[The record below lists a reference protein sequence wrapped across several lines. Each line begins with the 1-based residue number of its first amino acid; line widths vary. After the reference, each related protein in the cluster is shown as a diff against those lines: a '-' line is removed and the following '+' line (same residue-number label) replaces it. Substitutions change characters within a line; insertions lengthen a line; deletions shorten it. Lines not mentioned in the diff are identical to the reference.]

1 MQLIGRT
8 LGQYRITEQIGEGG
22 MATVYKAYQPSL
34 DRFVA
39 IKVLAPAHAKTPGFK
54 ERFFREARAVAQL
67 SHPNILPVYDVAT
80 ENDICY
86 LVMKCISGSSMRD
99 IMGEKMDLSRIC
111 RYIDQ
116 VAGALDH
123 AHDRGIIHRDIK
135 SHNLLMEGDW
145 VFLTD
150 FGIAKIMEASTVLT
164 STGELIG
171 TPCYMSPEQARGKP
185 VDHRTDIYSLG
196 IVIYEM
202 ITGTVPFKGETPYGV
217 IYKQIHEPLP
227 LPRAYRPDLPED
239 VERVVLKALAKEPE
253 HRYDRAGLLAEA
265 LRSAVALSLQNATTE
280 LLRPPGSKGDD
291 ASTHPF
297 SMAADSQE
305 SPTGA
310 AVASPKAEEAAER
323 PAPRSNRMAYAATAG
338 VLLILAGILAS
349 AVYFGGFGL
358 SRPGG
363 PETPMLKTPAVA
375 RSATLQMESTPA
387 GALVLVD
394 GNRAGQTPL
403 RLDLPLGE
411 HRVRL
416 ELVGHEAWEDVFR
429 LVEARE
435 YPVRVDL
442 KPEPRLASLKIG
454 STPEGADVYVDGI
467 PQGKTPIQ
475 AELPLG
481 SHSIRLSR
489 SGYKDSDRTLT
500 LGEAKEYELIVEL
513 VRSEPPPPPP
523 TPPPVIET
531 APAVDPLQE
540 LYEKGRQSLA
550 AGSQKEAFELFMK
563 GAAQGHVESQNEVGY
578 MLMRGLGVKKSL
590 KDAALWLRKAA
601 AQGYAA
607 SQNNLGILY
616 LKGGPGIQQDDREAL
631 TWFRMAAEQGNRE
644 GQFYLANMCRY
655 GRGQSADLDQA
666 VEWYRKA
673 AAQGHED
680 AAKALKALGR

>member
-1 MQLIGRT
+1 MQLIGTT

-22 MATVYKAYQPSL
+22 MATVYKAYQASL

-39 IKVLAPAHAKTPGFK
+39 IKVLAPTHARTPGFK

-135 SHNLLMEGDW
+135 SHNLLLEGDW

-227 LPRAYRPDLPED
+227 LPRAHRPDLPED

-253 HRYDRAGLLAEA
+253 HRYDRAGQLAEA
-265 LRSAVALSLQNATTE
+265 LRSAVALSLENATTE
-280 LLRPPGSKGDD
+280 LLLPSDLREDD

-297 SMAADSQE
+297 SKAAAPQE
-305 SPTGA
+305 LHTGA
-310 AVASPKAEEAAER
+310 AVASPKAEEETER
-323 PAPRSNRMAYAATAG
+323 PAPRSNRMVYAAVAG
-338 VLLILAGILAS
+338 ALLILACILAS
-349 AVYFGGFGL
+349 AVYLGGFGR
-358 SRPGG
+358 SRPRG
-363 PETPMLKTPAVA
+363 PETPVQETPALA
-375 RSATLQMESTPA
+375 RSATLQLESTPS
-387 GALVLVD
+387 GAMVLVD
-394 GNRAGQTPL
+394 GKRAGLTPM

-416 ELVGHEAWEDVFR
+416 ELVGHGAWEDVFR
-429 LVEARE
+429 LAEARE

-442 KPEPRLASLKIG
+442 KPEPRVASLKIG
-454 STPEGADVYVDGI
+454 STPEGADVTVDGTL
-467 PQGKTPIQ
+467 QGQTPIRS
-475 AELPLG
+475 ELPLG

-489 SGYKDSDRTLT
+489 SGYKDSERTLT

-513 VRSEPPPPPP
+513 VSGESPPLPA
-523 TPPPVIET
+523 IET
-531 APAVDPLQE
+531 APATDRLREQF
-540 LYEKGRQSLA
+540 EKGRQSLA
-550 AGSQKEAFELFMK
+550 GGSQKEAFELFMK
-563 GAAQGHVESQNEVGY
+563 GAVQGHVESQNEVGY
-578 MLMRGLGVKKSL
+578 MLMHGLGVKKSL
-590 KDAALWLRKAA
+590 KEAAQWLRKAA